1 MRFKKVCSASLADY
15 LYRQRLCSKSTSLK
29 STSKTCAE
37 DNVLHEN
44 GSLIGWWVSRVVFE
58 PCRRSQVATHRRRL
72 LEPSRNRSKQWQQ
85 YAHRRQACQLNS
97 RTQHW
102 KDCSGSLGRLQLL
115 IQWLYGVMGKMK
127 MMSSVWICSVLTWL
141 GISESVPDWIT
152 ESWLVTLERP
162 SLCRYISTDYSCES
176 STLPNKTEMSWA
188 HQIHWTASTPSG
200 GVIHKGQ
207 DLTAQCNADVGCY
220 LPHLWVWHNHN
231 LTAIVKGMLAHSST
245 TGVLHL
251 TVCLCFQIVTIYV
264 QWHLLL

>member
-1 MRFKKVCSASLADY
+1 
-15 LYRQRLCSKSTSLK
+15 
-29 STSKTCAE
+29 
-37 DNVLHEN
+37 
-44 GSLIGWWVSRVVFE
+44 
-58 PCRRSQVATHRRRL
+58 
-72 LEPSRNRSKQWQQ
+72 
-85 YAHRRQACQLNS
+85 
-97 RTQHW
+97 
-102 KDCSGSLGRLQLL
+102 
-115 IQWLYGVMGKMK
+115 MGKMK
-127 MMSSVWICSVLTWL
+127 MMSSVWYAMLATFRSLPNVSAQQLFPLDHSPVITSSTACIILSGFVIVTTWSPSNMTCFHGCRICSVLTWL